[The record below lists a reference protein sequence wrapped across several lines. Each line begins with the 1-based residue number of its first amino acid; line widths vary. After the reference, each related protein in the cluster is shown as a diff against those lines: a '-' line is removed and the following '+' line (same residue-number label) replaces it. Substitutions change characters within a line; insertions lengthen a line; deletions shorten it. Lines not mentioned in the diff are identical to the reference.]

1 MNAAIADDEK
11 SARLLLS
18 HGASWSKQARILK
31 SSHCRDTVVDMCKG
45 TDPCVEASAA
55 FANDSADVYRRLA
68 QFVKSQCKFGNG
80 ISHIDA
86 TTVNCSSKPPIYL
99 VEYCSGIK

>member
-31 SSHCRDTVVDMCKG
+31 GSHCRDTVVDMCKG
-45 TDPCVEASAA
+45 TDLLRMSGRAA
-55 FANDSADVYRRLA
+55 LGFLR
-68 QFVKSQCKFGNG
+68 
-80 ISHIDA
+80 
-86 TTVNCSSKPPIYL
+86 
-99 VEYCSGIK
+99 CSGPRPDARAAPCANPQAAAAEVDARGRNPRWLPC